1 MYHNVYVNG
10 KKYRIR
16 NPLLFIYFKL
26 DLPDKRVVWRDE
38 KGDWYIRFDTSI
50 KVPETL
56 SSGTGGYKK
65 EW

>member
-26 DLPDKRVVWRDE
+26 DLPDDRLVWKDDD
-38 KGDWYIRFDTSI
+38 GWYVKFTTTVE
-50 KVPETL
+50 VPETL
-56 SSGTGGYKK
+56 SSGTGNYKK
-65 EW
+65 GW

>member
-26 DLPDKRVVWRDE
+26 DLPDDRLVWKDDD
-38 KGDWYIRFDTSI
+38 GWYVKFRTTVE
-50 KVPETL
+50 VPETL
-56 SSGTGGYKK
+56 SSGTGNYKK